1 MNATTVARKDTLLE
15 NAKRQEMMHVIIVGN
30 RGILQMNAR
39 STGSDI
45 DQGSGDIGVRTEG
58 IADISEPNRSMKS
71 PKKERERK

>member
-15 NAKRQEMMHVIIVGN
+15 NAKRQEMTHAIIVGN
-30 RGILQMNAR
+30 RGISQMNAR

-45 DQGSGDIGVRTEG
+45 DQGSRDVGVRTKG
-58 IADISEPNRSMKS
+58 IVDISEPNRSMKN